1 MNRRNFLSAGS
12 VLGLSLLLP
21 RGAGAQAAQRYTGKV
36 LLHFHANGG
45 WDPTLFCDAKLA
57 STVAATPLGQDG
69 YTAVTDINGIKVPAM
84 GNGRFNLGGEYAWN
98 PEAFVND
105 TPIETPERF
114 FRSPEGQ
121 RFLVLNGV
129 DTRTN
134 SHETGQQFLGC
145 GNLAAEFPALAA
157 LHAAAVTDT
166 LDLPMA
172 FLAGGTYNQ
181 TLDVIAASRFD
192 RDRLANIAFPY
203 RPESGNANSRWM
215 NPKVQEA
222 LLAAQSARLN
232 ALVQGSSLPRTKR
245 SLATFKEARDGNS
258 GLELLQD
265 VLQAANLPFADI
277 QGILPYQM
285 DPGLAYMSANNRWT
299 NFTRPIESLL
309 RCFQA
314 GVSAS
319 ATYAVGRGFD
329 THDNHDA
336 NQSASLAWQLL
347 ALRYTMA
354 RAAALGLTERL
365 VVLVTSD
372 FGRTPMYNNNNKGK
386 DHWNVTSVLV
396 AGPGITGGRAV
407 GGTDAGHKPMKV
419 DVTNVNNVLPDSS
432 GNGVRIRPSHVHREL
447 RRVLGIDE
455 AAVAKKFP
463 LASGDGEQPLRLLG

>member
-1 MNRRNFLSAGS
+1 MNRRHFLSAGS

-21 RGAGAQAAQRYTGKV
+21 RAGQAQAAQRYTGKV

-57 STVAATPLGQDG
+57 STSAMTPLGQDS
-69 YTAVTDINGIKVPAM
+69 YTAVTDLNGIKVPSM
-84 GNGRFNLGGEYAWN
+84 GTGRFNIGSEYAWN
-98 PEAFVND
+98 PESFVND
-105 TPIETPERF
+105 TAIETPERF
-114 FRSPEGQ
+114 FRSAEGQ
-121 RFLVLNGV
+121 RFLVINGV

-145 GNLAAEFPALAA
+145 GNMTAEYPALAA
-157 LHAAAVTDT
+157 VHAAAVADT

-192 RDRLANIAFPY
+192 RDRLANLAFPY
-203 RPESGNANSRWM
+203 RPDPNTATSKWM

-222 LLAAQSARLN
+222 LAAAQAARLT
-232 ALVQGSSLPRTKR
+232 ALTQAASLPRTR
-245 SLATFKEARDGNS
+245 RGLVTFKEARDGTS
-258 GLELLQD
+258 GLDLLQE
-265 VLQAANLPFADI
+265 VFQAANLPFADI
-277 QGILPYQM
+277 QGILPFQA
-285 DPGLAYMSANNRWT
+285 DPGLAYMNTNNRWV

-309 RCFQA
+309 RCFAA

-319 ATYAVGRGFD
+319 ATYSVGRGFD

-347 ALRYTMA
+347 ALRYTLA
-354 RAAALGLTERL
+354 RAQALNLTERL
-365 VVLVTSD
+365 YVVVTSD
-372 FGRTPMYNNNNKGK
+372 FGRTPMYNTNNKGK

-396 AGPGITGGRAV
+396 AGPGIAGGRAV

-419 DVTNVNNVLPDSS
+419 DPTNVGNVLPDASN
-432 GNGVRIRPSHVHREL
+432 NGVRIRPSHVHREL
-447 RRVLGIDE
+447 RRVLGITE
-455 AAVAKKFP
+455 SAVAKKYT
-463 LASGDGEQPLRLLG
+463 LASGDGEQPLPLLG